1 MIMVTSRKP
10 DEKYFRVRLNLS
22 RVFMTAIE
30 KIEAE
35 TRERVMKLINSK
47 TEYVARRDN
56 LDLKNPADL
65 VTAYSKICTEDPELY
80 NLYRRVSSLPI
91 GKISLTD

>member
-1 MIMVTSRKP
+1 
-10 DEKYFRVRLNLS
+10 
-22 RVFMTAIE
+22 MTAIK

-35 TRERVMKLINSK
+35 TRERVVKLINSK

-65 VTAYSKICTEDPELY
+65 VTAYSKVCTEDPDLY
-80 NLYRRVSSLPI
+80 NLYRRVSTVPI
-91 GKISLTD
+91 GRISVRE

>member
-1 MIMVTSRKP
+1 
-10 DEKYFRVRLNLS
+10 
-22 RVFMTAIE
+22 MTAIK

-35 TRERVMKLINSK
+35 TRERVVKLINSK

-65 VTAYSKICTEDPELY
+65 ATAYSTSLY
-80 NLYRRVSSLPI
+80 
-91 GKISLTD
+91 